1 METEKYFPE
10 LVEKC
15 LNLLKKE
22 YPEKD
27 SHFLEVA
34 VLQYLLLDCKKTK
47 ALNEHISFTK
57 AKELYK
63 QKILILFYLKD
74 SINHMKMIIILKIKI
89 FKIFSRLI

>member
-1 METEKYFPE
+1 METEKNFPE
-10 LVEKC
+10 LVEKY

-34 VLQYLLLDCKKTK
+34 VLQYLLLDCEKITESH
-47 ALNEHISFTK
+47 EHVSFTK

-63 QKILILFYLKD
+63 QKDFNSVLFEGQYKPYQNENNFED
-74 SINHMKMIIILKIKI
+74 KNI
-89 FKIFSRLI
+89 

>member
-1 METEKYFPE
+1 METEKYSPE
-10 LVEKC
+10 LVNKY

-34 VLQYLLLDCKKTK
+34 VLQYLLLDCEKITEPI
-47 ALNEHISFTK
+47 EHVSYLK

-63 QKILILFYLKD
+63 QKKILILFYLKD
-74 SINHMKMIIILKIKI
+74 NINHIKMKIILKIKI
-89 FKIFSRLI
+89 FKYFLD

>member
-1 METEKYFPE
+1 METEKYSPE
-10 LVEKC
+10 LVNKY

-34 VLQYLLLDCKKTK
+34 VLQYLLLDCEKITEP
-47 ALNEHISFTK
+47 NEHVSHMK

-63 QKILILFYLKD
+63 SAGQG
-74 SINHMKMIIILKIKI
+74 
-89 FKIFSRLI
+89 FKTFLNVPVLP